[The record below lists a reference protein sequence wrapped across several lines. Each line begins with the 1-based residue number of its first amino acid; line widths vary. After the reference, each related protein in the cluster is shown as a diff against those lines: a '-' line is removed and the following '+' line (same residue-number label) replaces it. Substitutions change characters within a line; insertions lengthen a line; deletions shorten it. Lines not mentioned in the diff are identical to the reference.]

1 LNKLSSL
8 LFVIFL
14 KTTKSGLI
22 RVRVFLECS
31 ADSCEPALDSA
42 ARLVSAL
49 SGRDINA
56 RGCDD
61 EDHSDEDETDEAKD
75 AVMDSEEHAITQLS
89 RLKCKKK
96 SKMPKKD

>member
-1 LNKLSSL
+1 
-8 LFVIFL
+8 
-14 KTTKSGLI
+14 
-22 RVRVFLECS
+22 VRVFLECS

-75 AVMDSEEHAITQLS
+75 AVMDSEEHANNTALEVEMQEKVKDAKEGLDDGITSNDTSLNS
-89 RLKCKKK
+89 
-96 SKMPKKD
+96 